1 MALQRDMAQR
11 GHRHGS
17 QGHTQ
22 RPALVLHLRRPSF
35 RAHSQG
41 ACVSTGR
48 VRWPCSVARW
58 RCGPRHGAS
67 GLRGLRG
74 RTAEAA
80 GRGGAGADALVQVV
94 LLEAP
99 APGLQRVVETRPG
112 GGVLTFCFRE
122 VPRARS
128 LFEMLAI
135 VVR

>member
-22 RPALVLHLRRPSF
+22 RPALVLHLRPPSF
-35 RAHSQG
+35 PAHSQG

-74 RTAEAA
+74 PHPQRR
-80 GRGGAGADALVQVV
+80 RGGAGADALVQVV

-112 GGVLTFCFRE
+112 GGVLTFCFQE

>member
-1 MALQRDMAQR
+1 MALRVCA
-11 GHRHGS
+11 GS
-17 QGHTQ
+17 
-22 RPALVLHLRRPSF
+22 A
-35 RAHSQG
+35 
-41 ACVSTGR
+41 
-48 VRWPCSVARW
+48 
-58 RCGPRHGAS
+58 
-67 GLRGLRG
+67 G

-80 GRGGAGADALVQVV
+80 GRGGADTLVQVV

-112 GGVLTFCFRE
+112 QGVLTFCFRE